1 MDTAFLVLEHCLAAP
16 SPKSIPITCSQTH
29 VLVMIVN
36 YIVDSQGTTL
46 LVLNF
51 AILVRQYFAG
61 FHCQDL
67 NKKI

>member
-1 MDTAFLVLEHCLAAP
+1 
-16 SPKSIPITCSQTH
+16 
-29 VLVMIVN
+29 MIVN

-46 LVLNF
+46 LVHNF

-67 NKKI
+67 NKKIWKKNVNFLNSSILNIISLYIFQKV